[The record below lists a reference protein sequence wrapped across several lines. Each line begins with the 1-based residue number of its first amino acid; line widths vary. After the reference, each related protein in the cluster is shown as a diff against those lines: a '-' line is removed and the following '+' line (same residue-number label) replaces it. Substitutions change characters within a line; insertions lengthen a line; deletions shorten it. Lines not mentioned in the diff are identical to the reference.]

1 MSNGFAAVTGLPRP
15 EESMST
21 EPVDMINEA
30 AELDD
35 FMNII
40 KKFLEHLEY
49 SLGKDKYSA
58 SNFDFYNSLAYA
70 VRDRMVERWL
80 DTQQTYHSENP
91 KRVYYLSMEF
101 LMGRTLVNSLINLGI
116 YHQFREAMESLG
128 YDFNELVEEE
138 HDAGLG
144 NGGLGRLAA
153 CFLDSLATLALPA
166 YGYGIRYEYGIFS
179 QKIVDGAQVE
189 VPDNWL
195 RYRNPWEFDRQR
207 HCHPI
212 RFFGRVVTAVDAA
225 GVICHDWVDTEE
237 VVALAYDT
245 PVPGYG
251 TSTVNTLRLWSAKAS
266 REFDLQFF
274 NRGDYIRAVEEK
286 AATENISKVLYPA
299 DDVREGKELRLKQE
313 YFLSAATLADIL
325 DRFRKHCGDWRQ
337 LPDQAAI
344 QLNDTHPAL
353 AIPEMMRVLLDVERL
368 DWDTAWDITVKT
380 FAYTN
385 HTVLPE
391 ALERWPV
398 WMVGNLLPRHLQI
411 IFDINEKFLAE
422 IRLRFPG
429 DLGRLARMSI
439 IEEHGEKKVCM
450 AHLAIVGSHSVN
462 GVSALHSEIIKND
475 VFREFYEMFPE
486 RFNNKTNGITPRRWL
501 MACNPTLATLVTQT
515 VGPNWVT
522 DLDLLRGLESG
533 LDDPAFIARWRQVK
547 RDNKLCLAAYIKEH
561 NGIEVDPD
569 SLYDCQVKRLHEYK
583 RQLLN
588 VLHVITLYNRI
599 KANPKV
605 VVTPR
610 TVIFGGKAAPAYQMA
625 KLIIRLINAVGEVVN
640 NDPDVAGRL
649 KVVFL
654 ANYSVSLA
662 EKIFPASDLSEQIS
676 TAGTEASGTGNMKFA
691 LNGALTIGTL
701 DGANVEMREE
711 VGEENIFIFGL
722 VTDEVNALKE
732 QGYRPRE
739 YYERD
744 PELKQVL
751 DLISSGAFSPQQ
763 RDLFAPIVNSL
774 LNNDQYLLCADYTSY
789 VACQERVA
797 ELYRDQD
804 AWTRMAILNTARM
817 GKFSS
822 DRSITEYA
830 AEIWNAK
837 PVLVN
842 EFQGYHKKGQELPDL
857 SGHLASGDN

>member
-1 MSNGFAAVTGLPRP
+1 MNT
-15 EESMST
+15 ESL
-21 EPVDMINEA
+21 DLINEA

-58 SNFDFYNSLAYA
+58 SNFDLYNSLAYA

-80 DTQQTYHSENP
+80 DTQQTYHSKNP

-116 YHQFREAMESLG
+116 YQQFREAVESLG
-128 YDFNELVEEE
+128 YDFAALADEE

-166 YGYGIRYEYGIFS
+166 YGYGIRYEYGIFT
-179 QKIVDGAQVE
+179 QKIQDGAQVE
-189 VPDNWL
+189 LPDNWL

-212 RFFGRVVTAVDAA
+212 HFFGRVVTSVDAGGA
-225 GVICHDWVDTEE
+225 VRNEWVDTEE

-245 PVPGYG
+245 PVPGFG
-251 TSTVNTLRLWSAKAS
+251 NSTVNTLRLWSAKAS
-266 REFDLQFF
+266 NDFDLQFF

-299 DDVREGKELRLKQE
+299 DNIREGQELRLKQE

-325 DRFRKHCGDWRQ
+325 DRFRKHCGDWHQ

-353 AIPEMMRVLLDVERL
+353 AIAELMRTLLDIERL
-368 DWDTAWDITVKT
+368 DWESAWDITVKT

-411 IFDINEKFLAE
+411 IFDINQRFLE
-422 IRLRFPG
+422 VVRQRFPG
-429 DLGRLARMSI
+429 DFGRLARMSI
-439 IEEHGEKKVCM
+439 IEESGEKKVRM

-462 GVSALHSEIIKND
+462 GVSALHSEILKKD
-475 VFREFYEMFPE
+475 VFRDFYEMYPE

-501 MACNPTLATLVTQT
+501 MACNPPLADLVTGI
-515 VGPNWVT
+515 VGAQWAVE
-522 DLDLLRGLESG
+522 LELLKGLEMR
-533 LDDPAFIARWRQVK
+533 LDDAGFIRRWRQVK
-547 RDNKLCLAAYIKEH
+547 KENKLRLAAYIKEH
-561 NGIEVDPD
+561 NGIDVNPD
-569 SLYDCQVKRLHEYK
+569 SLFDCQVKRLHEYK

-599 KANPKV
+599 KANPRES
-605 VVTPR
+605 VTPR
-610 TVIFGGKAAPAYQMA
+610 TVIFGGKAAPAYTMA
-625 KLIIRLINAVGEVVN
+625 KLIIRLINGVGDIVN

-649 KVVFL
+649 TVVFL

-711 VGEENIFIFGL
+711 VGPENIFIFGL
-722 VTDEVNALKE
+722 TADEVETVKK
-732 QGYRPRE
+732 QGYCPRD
-739 YYERD
+739 YYEND
-744 PELKQVL
+744 PELRQVV
-751 DLISSGAFSPQQ
+751 DMIAGGVFSPQQ
-763 RDLFAPIVNSL
+763 RDLFAPLVDSL
-774 LNNDQYLLCADYTSY
+774 MNADTYLLFADYSSY

-797 ELYRDQD
+797 ALYRDQE
-804 AWTRMAILNTARM
+804 AWTRMSILNTARM

-822 DRSITEYA
+822 DRSIAEYA
-830 AEIWNAK
+830 ADIWDVK
-837 PVLVN
+837 PMQVN
-842 EFQGYHKKGQELPDL
+842 EFQGYHRKGRELA
-857 SGHLASGDN
+857 GA

>member
-1 MSNGFAAVTGLPRP
+1 
-15 EESMST
+15 MST
-21 EPVDMINEA
+21 EPLDMINEA
-30 AELDD
+30 ADLDD

-49 SLGKDKYSA
+49 TLGKDKYSA
-58 SNFDFYNSLAYA
+58 SNFDFYNSLAYS

-80 DTQQTYHSENP
+80 DTQQTYHSKNP

-101 LMGRTLVNSLINLGI
+101 LMGRTLVNSLINLGL
-116 YHQFREAMESLG
+116 YHQFRDAVESLG
-128 YDFNELVEEE
+128 YDFAALVDEE

-153 CFLDSLATLALPA
+153 CFLDSMATLALPA
-166 YGYGIRYEYGIFS
+166 YGYGIRYEYGIFA

-189 VPDNWL
+189 LPDNWL

-212 RFFGRVVTAVDAA
+212 RFFGRVVTSVDPGGA
-225 GVICHDWVDTEE
+225 IHHDWVDTEE
-237 VVALAYDT
+237 VVALAYDS

-251 TSTVNTLRLWSAKAS
+251 NSTVNTLRLWSAKAS
-266 REFDLQFF
+266 CDFDLQFF

-299 DDVREGKELRLKQE
+299 DDIREGKELRLKQE

-325 DRFRKHCGDWRQ
+325 DRFRKHCGDWRK
-337 LPDQAAI
+337 LPEQAAI
-344 QLNDTHPAL
+344 QLNDTHPSL
-353 AIPEMMRVLLDVERL
+353 AIPEMMRILMDVERL
-368 DWDTAWDITVKT
+368 DWDTAWEITVNT

-411 IFDINEKFLAE
+411 IYDINQRFLE
-422 IRLRFPG
+422 EVRLRFPG
-429 DLGRLARMSI
+429 DFGRLARLSI
-439 IEEHGEKKVCM
+439 IEERGEKKVCM

-462 GVSALHSEIIKND
+462 GVSALHSEILKKG

-501 MACNPTLATLVTQT
+501 KACNPTLAALVTET
-515 VGPNWVT
+515 VGPDWVT
-522 DLDLLRGLESG
+522 DLDLLRGLEAR
-533 LDDPAFIARWRQVK
+533 LDDPVFTDRWRQVK
-547 RDNKLCLAAYIKEH
+547 RDNKLTLAAYIKEH
-561 NGIEVDPD
+561 NGVEVNPD
-569 SLYDCQVKRLHEYK
+569 SLFDCQVKRLHEYK

-599 KANPKV
+599 KANPQAEV
-605 VVTPR
+605 APR
-610 TVIFGGKAAPAYQMA
+610 TVIFGGKAAPAYTMA

-640 NDPDVAGRL
+640 NDPEVADRL

-662 EKIFPASDLSEQIS
+662 EKIFPASDLSEQVS

-701 DGANVEMREE
+701 DGANVEMQEE
-711 VGEENIFIFGL
+711 VGADNIFIFGL
-722 VTDEVNALKE
+722 TSDEVNDLKSR
-732 QGYRPRE
+732 GYRPRE
-739 YYERD
+739 YYARD
-744 PELKQVL
+744 PELKKVI
-751 DLISSGAFSPQQ
+751 DMIAGGAFSPQQ
-763 RDLFAPIVNSL
+763 RDLFAPLVDSLMNS
-774 LNNDQYLLCADYTSY
+774 DHYLLFADYASY

-797 ELYRDQD
+797 ALYCDQD

-822 DRSITEYA
+822 DRSIAEYA

-837 PVLVN
+837 PVLVD
-842 EFQGYHKKGQELPDL
+842 EFQGYHRKGQELPVL
-857 SGHLASGDN
+857 AGFEGSGEN

>member
-1 MSNGFAAVTGLPRP
+1 MSP
-15 EESMST
+15 EAI
-21 EPVDMINEA
+21 DMINEA

-35 FMNII
+35 FMKVIQR
-40 KKFLEHLEY
+40 FQEHLEY
-49 SLGKDKYSA
+49 SLGKDKYAA

-80 DTQQTYHSENP
+80 DTQQTYHHVNP

-101 LMGRTLVNSLINLGI
+101 LMGRTLLNSLINLGI
-116 YHQFREAMESLG
+116 YGLFRDAVESLG
-128 YDFNELVEEE
+128 YDFAALVEEE

-153 CFLDSLATLALPA
+153 CFLDSLATLSLPA
-166 YGYGIRYEYGIFS
+166 YGYGIRYEYGIFA

-207 HCHPI
+207 HIHPV
-212 RFFGRVVTAVDAA
+212 RFFGRVVSSVDPD
-225 GVICHDWVDTEE
+225 GTIRHEWVDTEQ
-237 VVALAYDT
+237 VMALAYDT

-251 TSTVNTLRLWSAKAS
+251 TKTVNTLRLWSAKAS

-299 DDVREGKELRLKQE
+299 DDIREGQELRLKQE
-313 YFLSAATLADIL
+313 YFLSAATLGDIL
-325 DRFRKHCGDWRQ
+325 ERFRKHCGDWRL
-337 LPDQAAI
+337 LPEQAAI
-344 QLNDTHPAL
+344 QLNDTHPTL
-353 AIPEMMRVLLDVERL
+353 AIPEMMRILLDEERL
-368 DWDTAWDITVKT
+368 DWATAWEITVKT

-398 WMVGNLLPRHLQI
+398 WMIGNLLPRHLQI
-411 IFDINEKFLAE
+411 IFDINEQFLDE
-422 IRLRFPG
+422 VRLRFPG

-439 IEEHGEKKVCM
+439 IEEHGEKKVRM

-462 GVSALHSEIIKND
+462 GVSALHSEILKRD

-501 MACNPTLATLVTQT
+501 KACNPTLAELVTET
-515 VGPNWVT
+515 VGPEWVA
-522 DLDLLRGLESG
+522 DLDRLRRLEER
-533 LDDPAFIARWRQVK
+533 LDDPTFTARWRQVK
-547 RDNKLCLAAYIKEH
+547 RDNKLRLAAYIKQH
-561 NGIEVDPD
+561 NGIDVDPD
-569 SLYDCQVKRLHEYK
+569 SLFDCQVKRLHEYK

-588 VLHVITLYNRI
+588 VLHVIALYNRI
-599 KANPKV
+599 KADPAQE
-605 VVTPR
+605 VTPR

-662 EKIFPASDLSEQIS
+662 EKIFPASELSEQIS

-722 VTDEVNALKE
+722 TADEVDDLKKK
-732 QGYRPRE
+732 GYRPRD
-739 YYERD
+739 YYERE
-744 PELKQVL
+744 PELKQVI
-751 DLISSGAFSPQQ
+751 DMIGGGAFSPQQ
-763 RDLFAPIVNSL
+763 PDLFAPLVASL
-774 LNNDQYLLCADYTSY
+774 LDRDQYLLCADFASY

-797 ELYRDQD
+797 RLYRDQD
-804 AWTRMAILNTARM
+804 AWTRMSILNTARM

-822 DRSITEYA
+822 DRSIAEYA
-830 AEIWNAK
+830 AEIWGTKSVPVSEFLGAHAK
-837 PVLVN
+837 
-842 EFQGYHKKGQELPDL
+842 G
-857 SGHLASGDN
+857 